1 MKKIKIFVLLG
12 LSLLFL
18 SSCSFPGLASND
30 DEDTIAVTGGIT
42 SEMQILGSITAGMVE
57 HYTDKKTTV
66 INNLATNMINHQAML
81 KDDASI
87 SSARYTGTDLS
98 SILQL
103 PADKDPKKPLQSS
116 MMNLRSVLIKPGS
129 LLMVLTIRMYS

>member
-1 MKKIKIFVLLG
+1 
-12 LSLLFL
+12 
-18 SSCSFPGLASND
+18 
-30 DEDTIAVTGGIT
+30 
-42 SEMQILGSITAGMVE
+42 MQILGSITAGMVE

-103 PADKDPKKPLQSS
+103 PAEKDPKKPLLSS